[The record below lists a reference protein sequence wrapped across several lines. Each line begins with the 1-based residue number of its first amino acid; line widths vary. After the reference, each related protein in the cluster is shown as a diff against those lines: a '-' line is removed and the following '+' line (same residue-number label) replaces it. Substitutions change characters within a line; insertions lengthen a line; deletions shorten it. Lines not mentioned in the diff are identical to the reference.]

1 MTGRIQARQTL
12 AVVAREAGVS
22 VPTVSKVLRER
33 ADVAPA
39 TRARVRAVLDQM
51 GYPREVSAARRAK
64 LGTALVDVLIH
75 ELDTAW
81 SSLMVASVERQA
93 RAHGLGMVVNALES
107 AAGRYVAP
115 RQWLDQVAARGTCG
129 VLGVVVDFSTAQV
142 DYLTGLGVPCVVV
155 DPAVAA
161 DERVLTVHAGNR
173 QGERQ
178 AAEHLLHLGHRRIAV
193 VAGHRGMLAAD
204 ERLAGYFDALDDAGI
219 AVPPEYVRWGGFSFH
234 ESEQAMAEL
243 LALPVPPTA
252 VLFASDKGA
261 LAGYCAVAA
270 AGLRV
275 PDDVSVVGFDD
286 VITAA
291 SAIPP
296 LTTVRQPIDR
306 MVAAAL
312 DAIVDGWPADRRRT
326 EFPAELVVRA
336 STAPVT
342 T

>member
-39 TRARVRAVLDQM
+39 TRARVREVLDRM
-51 GYPREVSAARRAK
+51 GYPREATAARRAK

-81 SSLMVASVERQA
+81 SSLVIATVERRA

-115 RQWLDQVAARGTCG
+115 RPWLDQVAARGTCG
-129 VLGVVVDFSTAQV
+129 VLGVVVDFSVAQV
-142 DYLTGLGVPCVVV
+142 DYLAELGVPVIAV
-155 DPAVAA
+155 DPPGEA

-173 QGERQ
+173 AGER
-178 AAEHLLHLGHRRIAV
+178 AAVEHLLHLGHRRIAV
-193 VAGHRGMLAAD
+193 VAGHRGMLAAE
-204 ERLAGYFDALDDAGI
+204 ERLAGFFDALDHAGI
-219 AVPPEYVRWGGFSFH
+219 AMPPEYVRSGGFSFH
-234 ESEQAMAEL
+234 ESERAMADL

-252 VLFASDKGA
+252 VVFASDKGA

-270 AGLRV
+270 AGLRI
-275 PDDVSVVGFDD
+275 PEDMSIVGFDD
-286 VITAA
+286 VIAAA

-296 LTTVRQPIDR
+296 LTTVRQPVDR

-312 DAIVDGWPADRRRT
+312 DAIVNGWPGGRRRA

-336 STAPVT
+336 STAPVIG
-342 T
+342 